1 MKIVFV
7 VSSLSTAGGAQLV
20 LSTMANYWVKRGY
33 NISIVSF
40 DDGEKPSFFN
50 LSPAIEHKTLQFA
63 GFSPNL
69 AAALFNNIKGFI
81 RLRSY
86 LIKYKPDMVI
96 SFLYRVNILVLLS
109 TYPKLN
115 NVIVS
120 ERVDPASIK
129 LHPLR
134 RMLRDWLYPKAKA
147 VVCQTHA
154 MLDYFPEIVC
164 KRGVVIP
171 NPVLQPQI
179 DKELTS
185 IDLPEGLLLFAVGG
199 MSRRKINQKGFD
211 LLIPVFKNLSE
222 KYDDWSLVIL
232 GDGKGRQDL
241 IEMVKRYGLINRV
254 FLPGHVKQVHSALS
268 FGELFVLT
276 SRREGFPNVLCE
288 AMACGLPAVSFNCPT
303 GPSDIIRDGID
314 GILVEPGNTN
324 ELEKELS
331 RLMSDHDL
339 RKEMGVKAKE
349 IVNRFSL
356 DAIMSEWEILINNT

>member
-7 VSSLSTAGGAQLV
+7 VSSLASAGGAQLV
-20 LSTMANYWVKRGY
+20 LSTMANYWVKKGHD
-33 NISIVSF
+33 ISIVSF
-40 DDGEKPSFFN
+40 DDGEKPPFFD
-50 LSPAIEHKTLQFA
+50 LSPLIKHKTLKFA

-86 LIKYKPDMVI
+86 FIKYKPDLVI

-109 TYPKLN
+109 TYPKHD

-154 MLDYFPEIVC
+154 MLDYFPETIR
-164 KRGVVIP
+164 KNGVVIP
-171 NPVLQPQI
+171 NPVLQPHI
-179 DKELTS
+179 DDEVINIELP
-185 IDLPEGLLLFAVGG
+185 DGLLLYAVGG
-199 MSRRKINQKGFD
+199 MSRKKINQKGFE
-211 LLIPVFKNLSE
+211 LLIPAFKNLAE
-222 KYDDWSLVIL
+222 KYDDWSLVII
-232 GDGKGRQDL
+232 GDGTGRQGL
-241 IEMVKRYGLINRV
+241 LEMAEKYGLSNRV
-254 FLPGHVKQVHSALS
+254 FLPGHVKQMHAVLS
-268 FGELFVLT
+268 SGDLFVLT

-314 GILVEPGNTN
+314 GILVEPGNTD

-331 RLMSDHDL
+331 RLMSDHTL
-339 RKEMGVKAKE
+339 RKQMGEKAKE

-356 DAIMSEWEILINNT
+356 DFIMSEWETLINNT